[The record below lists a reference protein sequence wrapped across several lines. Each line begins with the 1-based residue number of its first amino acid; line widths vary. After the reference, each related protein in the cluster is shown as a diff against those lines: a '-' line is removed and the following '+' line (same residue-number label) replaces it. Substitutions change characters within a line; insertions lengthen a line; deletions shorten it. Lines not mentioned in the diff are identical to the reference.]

1 MLSVLFRAILDGP
14 GAEDRATVGTD
25 PSAAARAEDQG
36 RAVRQVRPSSVCRA
50 CLTVWR
56 CKSSPNLMEVK
67 GSEVQGRRRE
77 ASSKGSTEQNRDLT
91 YRNRIGGHTDR
102 ANWQRTAK
110 PISIKGPWGKF
121 GRCAGKT
128 VRLTSGDLHRVRD
141 SGLRKPRGSP
151 DRGAEVSRGRSRCEQ
166 SARSI
171 ETLTRKGRNGQGSQ
185 GRKRHAEGPNGSP
198 ARE

>member
-1 MLSVLFRAILDGP
+1 MGPVSNGTCLGFVNVDLREPPGETESGWAPCAAWSGTQPDKGYPGSGAPRARQAPDGLCH
-14 GAEDRATVGTD
+14 
-25 PSAAARAEDQG
+25 QG
-36 RAVRQVRPSSVCRA
+36 PFSVCRA

-102 ANWQRTAK
+102 ASWQRTAK

-128 VRLTSGDLHRVRD
+128 VKLTSGDLHCVRD
-141 SGLRKPRGSP
+141 SGLRRP
-151 DRGAEVSRGRSRCEQ
+151 
-166 SARSI
+166 
-171 ETLTRKGRNGQGSQ
+171 
-185 GRKRHAEGPNGSP
+185 
-198 ARE
+198 